1 MLLRQEPGSLRTRE
15 GAPGVADSNRL
26 TTEITD
32 PKVRKRL
39 YLQAAVT
46 GTDVKDLVTAVL
58 DKGLMSLA
66 ALAVRI
72 RESEATA

>member
-1 MLLRQEPGSLRTRE
+1 M
-15 GAPGVADSNRL
+15 ADSNRL